1 MDARVRRP
9 QPKQS
14 RLGQP
19 RLCAHAPWVEEVVDF
34 ERLKNYDGDFFINA
48 YNLTRNEMEIFHKE
62 QITADHFRA
71 ALAFPFIYPPY
82 ELNGNFYI
90 EGSAIDPMN
99 FEDCEHMGP
108 RSGTPF
114 WYLT

>member
-1 MDARVRRP
+1 
-9 QPKQS
+9 
-14 RLGQP
+14 
-19 RLCAHAPWVEEVVDF
+19 
-34 ERLKNYDGDFFINA
+34 
-48 YNLTRNEMEIFHKE
+48 MEIFHKE

-99 FEDCEHMGP
+99 FED
-108 RSGTPF
+108 
-114 WYLT
+114 W